1 MKINRLYIKNI
12 ASITEATIDFT
23 TSPLRD
29 ERLILISGN
38 TGAGKSTI
46 LDAICLA
53 LYNKTPRLE
62 QAPPKTKVEIASI
75 GDDVTLSSP
84 LHLVRRTSSEAR
96 AELQF
101 TGNDGQDYTASWVVE
116 RKTRQS
122 KALRTPEN
130 SLIDAQ
136 GNVLATRT
144 EALKRIGELVGMD
157 FTQFCRTTMLAQGE
171 FTRFLRSNE
180 SDKSS
185 ILMRLTHTE
194 RFEQMG
200 RRIYELYN
208 SEVLKCS
215 TLSTECAT
223 IEAQCLDNEQ
233 VTNLT
238 KQLAE
243 GDDNIRTINE
253 QAAALDSQIKWIEQ
267 RDALAQQ
274 RERVQKDID
283 GNVRDLY
290 VALLEH
296 NAALMSE
303 IGNYAGDNLTP
314 QQTVALIN
322 ADIAAATRQI
332 ETLQTQ
338 EKQAGEQYEAC
349 HVDDITAE
357 MKKLDQR
364 IGDIGT
370 LDKHLATADERT
382 TKVNDCA
389 TAERQ
394 AGDRLQEL
402 ELQLPVKQRIAD
414 AALEAYNVAKAA
426 YDNVHFTI
434 ENAVNQVRSHVHCGD
449 ECPVCGNRIENIR
462 SNEHYTPI
470 LQPLASARDTAL
482 NESNRA
488 TTDVKALQLSISSA
502 RSTLSS
508 AKQATARA
516 QNELKATNADI
527 DRLKQALGIAP
538 DTADLAAAIAAL
550 KQDIAKRR
558 EQLEATRRH
567 AEEIQRHISELVKQ
581 RAAAVK
587 LEQSHNDRLTKFND
601 MVALQSEADEA
612 LTAATGL
619 RGAWTT
625 IEPSDGSGQAARVKP
640 AMRSLQSA
648 VDHVN
653 GELNSIAKQEQEL
666 ENTRPANAAETP
678 ADLDRL
684 REQLAEQRA
693 TAATLTE
700 QMGSW
705 RTQIESDK
713 TNRERLKDARDRLEA
728 AQRERDRYA
737 RLCACFGSADGK
749 KMRTI
754 ALGLILGD
762 LLRVANSFLR
772 QFDEHYELYNNGD
785 SLTIMMR
792 DRLMGNTES
801 ATTNLS
807 GGESFMVSLAL
818 ALALARTGSNI
829 ITADTLFID
838 EGFGSLS
845 DDVLE
850 NVINALEH
858 LHQASGQR
866 VVIISHVA
874 ELQERIAARIHVAGG
889 RCITTALTLP

>member
-62 QAPPKTKVEIASI
+62 QAPQKTKVEIASI

-101 TGNDGQDYTASWVVE
+101 TGNEGQDYTAMWVVE

-144 EALKRIGELVGMD
+144 EALKRIKELVGMD

-208 SEVLKCS
+208 SEVLKCT
-215 TLSTECAT
+215 TLSTECST

-238 KQLAE
+238 KQLADGE
-243 GDDNIRTINE
+243 DRSKAINE
-253 QAAALDSQIKWIEQ
+253 QAAALDSQIKWIEW
-267 RDALAQQ
+267 RDTLAQQ

-283 GNVRDLY
+283 GNVRDQY

-296 NAALMSE
+296 NAALNRL
-303 IGNYAGDNLTP
+303 ILNFAGDNLTP

-332 ETLQTQ
+332 ETLQAQ

-364 IGDIGT
+364 MGDIGT

-382 TKVNDCA
+382 TKVKDCA

-394 AGDRLQEL
+394 AGDQLQEL

-414 AALEAYNVAKAA
+414 AALEAYNAAKAA

-502 RSTLSS
+502 RTTLSS

-527 DRLKQALGIAP
+527 DRLKQALGIAA

-587 LEQSHNDRLTKFND
+587 LEQSHNERLKTFND
-601 MVALQSEADEA
+601 MVDLHREAAERLEEA
-612 LTAATGL
+612 TAL
-619 RGAWTT
+619 RGEWAA

-666 ENTRPANAAETP
+666 ENTRPTNAAETP

-693 TAATLTE
+693 TAATLAE

-889 RCITTALTLP
+889 RCTTTALTLP